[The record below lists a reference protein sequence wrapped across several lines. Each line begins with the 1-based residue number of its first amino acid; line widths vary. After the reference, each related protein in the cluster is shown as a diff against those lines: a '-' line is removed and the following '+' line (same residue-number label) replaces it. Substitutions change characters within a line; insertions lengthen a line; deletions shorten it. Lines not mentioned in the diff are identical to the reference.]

1 MEQHN
6 QLQVYVGHEEG
17 GCVDVATIKLDGYTL
32 VSTAELEAL
41 KLRVKEEAY
50 EAYWDA
56 SDSNRADRW
65 ADNFDESVRAQFETY
80 WAQSHKDKP

>member
-1 MEQHN
+1 MKTHDH
-6 QLQVYVGHEEG
+6 LQVYVGLEEG

-32 VSTAELEAL
+32 ISTAELEAL
-41 KLRVKEEAY
+41 KARIKEEAY

-65 ADNFDESVRAQFETY
+65 TDNFDESVRAQFETY
-80 WAQSHKDKP
+80 WAHSQKDKA